1 MADVSAVYA
10 FMRETNRE
18 RQTDQENERD
28 RERKRETESE
38 MYTHRLIK
46 LVMEII
52 LTPLPNH

>member
-1 MADVSAVYA
+1 MTDILAVYA

-18 RQTDQENERD
+18 RQTDKENERD
-28 RERKRETESE
+28 SERNRETESE

-52 LTPLPNH
+52 LTPS